1 MSQNTAMLAAYEH
14 IDSAVDAIKGLERAG
29 LQDVRA
35 YVPFPDHHVLEDALG
50 YKESPVR
57 IFTLV
62 GGLTGAATGFAF
74 TIFSVQDWPL
84 ITGGKPLL
92 SIPAFVVIAFELTI
106 LFGALA
112 TVIGLFI
119 NARLPNLKP
128 AVIYDPGFSAGR
140 IGVYVD
146 APAGQADEARRILE
160 KEEPVEFRT
169 DAEVAHG

>member
-1 MSQNTAMLAAYEH
+1 MSQKTGILAAYEH

-29 LQDVRA
+29 LENVRA

-92 SIPAFVVIAFELTI
+92 SIPAFFVIAFEMTI

-119 NARLPNLKP
+119 NARLPKFQP

-140 IGVYVD
+140 IGVYVE
-146 APAGQADEARRILE
+146 APEGKAAEAQRILE
-160 KEEPVEFRT
+160 KEEPVELRAET
-169 DAEVAHG
+169 EVANG